1 MNGYQGRFLT
11 VDLNDNKTDEMPLS
25 EDILKDFIGGATL
38 AAKLIYNHNHT
49 KERMDPLDPE
59 NPLVFSTGPF
69 TGTAIPMVSRYAIS
83 GISPL
88 TGLWG
93 EATSGGEFPFRLKGS
108 GYDGIFITGRAKGP
122 VYLFISNGTAELR
135 DASHLWGKDI
145 YETQKLIE
153 EELESTRLSIA
164 CIGTAGE
171 KLIRYSCVMNDNGRA
186 AGRCG
191 LGALM
196 GSKNLKA
203 VVVTGSIKTELFDN
217 DRVKELA
224 GECRDFIR
232 GDIVSIA
239 FKEYGSLMY
248 MDMGMTLGDV
258 PAKYFQKS
266 VFPVKD
272 ITGEALRRDYVVE
285 NYACTGCPIGCGR
298 EIKDFSDEIESVDGP
313 EYETVAAFGPL
324 CMNFDMDSIIRANH
338 LCNSHGL
345 DTISAGVSIAY
356 AMYLYERDVLTKE
369 KAGMEIRWG
378 DGETMVRLVE
388 MIINQ
393 EGIGTLLS
401 EGTLAMAR
409 ELGRDEDEAAQ
420 VKGMEMPMHEG
431 RAWHGLAVSYA
442 TGPRGACHLKG
453 DYYNVDIGGAL
464 PVMEYNIMQTDRLT
478 SVGKAENAA
487 KYQNLKDLFD
497 ALTLC
502 KYARFTPT
510 QICQILNA
518 LTGWEITPDDLLTIG
533 ERSINI
539 KRVISNKLGLTR
551 KEDKLPKICL
561 DPHDEGSTAGSV
573 PDMDLMLREYYE
585 FRRWDWET
593 GKPSKE
599 KLIELGLT
607 TEAEDLYE

>member
-1 MNGYQGRFLT
+1 MKGYQGRFLT
-11 VDLNDNKTDEMPLS
+11 VDLNDNNTGEMPLS

-38 AAKLIYNHNHT
+38 AAKLISDYVR
-49 KERMDPLDPE
+49 EGMDPLDPE
-59 NPLVFSTGPF
+59 SPFVFSTGPF

-88 TGLWG
+88 TGYWG

-122 VYLFISNGTAELR
+122 VYLFVNNGSAEIR

-145 YETQKLIE
+145 YETQRLIQ
-153 EELESTRLSIA
+153 EELESKRLGIA
-164 CIGTAGE
+164 CIGKAGE
-171 KLIRYSCVMNDNGRA
+171 EMIRYSCVMNDNGRA

-203 VVVTGSIKTELFDN
+203 VVVTGSMKTDFSDGN
-217 DRVKELA
+217 RVKELS
-224 GECRDFIR
+224 GECKDLIR

-239 FKEYGSLMY
+239 FKEYGTLMY

-266 VFPVKD
+266 VFPVKN
-272 ITGEALRRDYVVE
+272 ITGEALRQNYVVE

-298 EIKDFSDEIESVDGP
+298 EIKDFSEEIESIDGP

-356 AMYLYERDVLTKE
+356 AMYLYERGVLTKE
-369 KAGMEIRWG
+369 NAGMEIAWG
-378 DGETMVRLVE
+378 DGETVVKLVE
-388 MIINQ
+388 MIVNQ
-393 EGIGTLLS
+393 EGIGKLLS
-401 EGTLAMAR
+401 QGTLRMAR

-420 VKGMEMPMHEG
+420 VKGMEVPMHEG
-431 RAWHGLAVSYA
+431 RAWHGLAISYA

-464 PVMEYNIMQTDRLT
+464 PVMEYNIMQTDRMT

-502 KYARFTPT
+502 KYARFSPT

-561 DPHDEGSTAGSV
+561 DPHDEGSTAGSL

-593 GKPSKE
+593 GKPSRE
-599 KLIELGLT
+599 KLVELGLT
-607 TEAEDLYE
+607 TEAEDLYR

>member
-1 MNGYQGRFLT
+1 
-11 VDLNDNKTDEMPLS
+11 
-25 EDILKDFIGGATL
+25 
-38 AAKLIYNHNHT
+38 
-49 KERMDPLDPE
+49 
-59 NPLVFSTGPF
+59 
-69 TGTAIPMVSRYAIS
+69 
-83 GISPL
+83 
-88 TGLWG
+88 
-93 EATSGGEFPFRLKGS
+93 
-108 GYDGIFITGRAKGP
+108 
-122 VYLFISNGTAELR
+122 
-135 DASHLWGKDI
+135 
-145 YETQKLIE
+145 
-153 EELESTRLSIA
+153 
-164 CIGTAGE
+164 
-171 KLIRYSCVMNDNGRA
+171 
-186 AGRCG
+186 
-191 LGALM
+191 M

-203 VVVTGSIKTELFDN
+203 VVVAGSMKTDLFDGE
-217 DRVKELA
+217 RVKELS

-266 VFPVKD
+266 VFPVKN
-272 ITGEALRRDYVVE
+272 ITGEALRQNYVVE

-298 EIKDFSDEIESVDGP
+298 EIKNFNEEVESIDGP
-313 EYETVAAFGPL
+313 EYETVAVFGPL

-356 AMYLYERDVLTKE
+356 AMYLYERGVLTKE
-369 KAGMEIRWG
+369 NAGMEIAWG
-378 DGETMVRLVE
+378 DGETVVKLVE
-388 MIINQ
+388 MIVNQ
-393 EGIGTLLS
+393 EGIGKLLS
-401 EGTLAMAR
+401 QGTLAMAR

-420 VKGMEMPMHEG
+420 VKGMEVPMHEG
-431 RAWHGLAVSYA
+431 RAWHGLAISYA

-464 PVMEYNIMQTDRLT
+464 PVMEYNIMQTDRMT

-502 KYARFTPT
+502 KYARFSPT

-551 KEDKLPKICL
+551 EEDKLPKICL
-561 DPHDEGSTAGSV
+561 DPHAEGSTAGSE

-593 GKPSKE
+593 GKPSRE

-607 TEAEDLYE
+607 TEAEELYR

>member
-1 MNGYQGRFLT
+1 MYGYQGRFLT
-11 VDLNDNKTDEMPLS
+11 VDLGDKNTGEMPLS

-38 AAKLIYNHNHT
+38 ASKLICDHVE
-49 KERMDPLDPE
+49 KGMDPLGPKS
-59 NPLVFSTGPF
+59 PLVFSTGPF
-69 TGTAIPMVSRYAIS
+69 TGTAIPMVSRYAIC

-88 TGLWG
+88 TGYWG

-108 GYDGIFITGRAKGP
+108 GYDGIFITGKAKGP
-122 VYLFISNGTAELR
+122 VYLFVNNGTAEIR

-153 EELESTRLSIA
+153 KELESKRLSIA
-164 CIGTAGE
+164 CIGKAGE
-171 KLIRYSCVMNDNGRA
+171 ELIRYSCVMNDNGRA

-203 VVVTGSIKTELFDN
+203 VVVTGTMKTDLFDK
-217 DRVKELA
+217 DRVKDLS

-266 VFPVKD
+266 VFPVNN
-272 ITGEALRRDYVVE
+272 ITGEALRRNYVVE

-298 EIKDFSDEIESVDGP
+298 EIKNFSEEIESVDGP
-313 EYETVAAFGPL
+313 EYETVGAFGPL

-338 LCNSHGL
+338 ICNSHGL

-356 AMYLYERDVLTKE
+356 AMYLYERGVLTNKNG
-369 KAGMEIRWG
+369 GMEIKWG
-378 DGETMVRLVE
+378 DGDTVVKLVE
-388 MIINQ
+388 MIVNQ
-393 EGIGTLLS
+393 EGIGKLLS
-401 EGTLAMAR
+401 QGTLAMAR
-409 ELGRDEDEAAQ
+409 KLGRDEGEAAQ
-420 VKGMEMPMHEG
+420 VKGMEVPMHEG
-431 RAWHGLAVSYA
+431 RAWHGLAISYA

-464 PVMEYNIMQTDRLT
+464 PVIEYNIMQTDRVT

-510 QICQILNA
+510 QICQLLNA
-518 LTGWEITPDDLLTIG
+518 TTGWEITPDDLLTIG

-539 KRVISNKLGLTR
+539 KRAISNKLGLTR
-551 KEDKLPKICL
+551 EEDKLPKICL
-561 DPHDEGSTAGSV
+561 EPLDEGSTSGSV
-573 PDMDLMLREYYE
+573 PDMDLMLKEYYQ
-585 FRRWDWET
+585 FRKWDWET
-593 GKPSKE
+593 GKPSRE
-599 KLIELGLT
+599 KLIELGLNK
-607 TEAEDLYE
+607 EAEDLYR